1 MLCLAGYNLTKSYID
16 SDQSIHVLSDTNLE
30 VASGEMICITGQS
43 GCGKSTLL
51 HILGL
56 LDKPDSGKVLI
67 GGREI
72 SASMPDAPL
81 VRNSEL
87 GFVFQFH
94 YLVEDL
100 SARENVALPMIIS
113 GISSAKALKHAEEL
127 LCSLGLQERFNRY
140 PNQLSGGEQQ
150 RVSLA
155 RALINNPKIVLA
167 DEPTGN
173 LDPDHSNEV
182 WQMMLKLNRER
193 GQSFIIVT
201 HDRDSAHLASK
212 TYNLAQGKLFPIS
225 GLSETQASFQNPNS
239 SHIADL
245 NLQ

>member
-1 MLCLAGYNLTKSYID
+1 MLCLAGYDLCKSYID
-16 SDQSIHVLSDTNLE
+16 SDQSIHVLRETSLE
-30 VASGEMICITGQS
+30 VKEAEMICITGQS

-56 LDKPDSGKVLI
+56 LDAPDSGRVVI

-72 SASMPDAPL
+72 SAKMPETPQ

-100 SARENVALPMIIS
+100 SAQENVALPMIIS
-113 GISSAKALKHAEEL
+113 GKSSTVALKHAGEL
-127 LCSLGLQERFNRY
+127 LSELGLEHRLNRY

-173 LDPDHSNEV
+173 LDPEHSAEV
-182 WQMMLKLNRER
+182 WQMMLRLNHQR
-193 GQSFIIVT
+193 GQAFVIVT
-201 HDRDSAHLASK
+201 HDRESARLASL
-212 TYNLAQGKLFPIS
+212 TYNLAQGKLSP
-225 GLSETQASFQNPNS
+225 L
-239 SHIADL
+239 
-245 NLQ
+245 

>member
-1 MLCLAGYNLTKSYID
+1 MLCLAGYNLSKSYID
-16 SDQSIHVLSDTNLE
+16 SDQSIHVLSDATLE
-30 VASGEMICITGQS
+30 VQEAEMISITGQS

-56 LDKPDSGKVLI
+56 LDMPDSGKVVI
-67 GGREI
+67 GGKEI
-72 SASMPDAPL
+72 NSQMPEAPA
-81 VRNSEL
+81 VRNKEI

-100 SARENVALPMIIS
+100 SARENVALPMIIAGQSS
-113 GISSAKALKHAEEL
+113 GVSLKRANEL
-127 LCSLGLQERFNRY
+127 LTNLGLADRLNRY

-173 LDPDHSNEV
+173 LDPQHSAEV
-182 WQMMLKLNRER
+182 WQMILRLNREF
-193 GQSFIIVT
+193 GQAFVIVT
-201 HDRDSAHLASK
+201 HDSDSARLAST
-212 TYNLAQGKLFPIS
+212 TYTLTKGKLT
-225 GLSETQASFQNPNS
+225 LC
-239 SHIADL
+239 
-245 NLQ
+245 